1 MKTNTISPKKTFLYS
16 FIGFLSILLY
26 SCGSYQ
32 NSSYYDSDGIYGNT
46 DTRTIVRTTER
57 VVETN
62 PNTPYKE
69 YFNSLQNNNQPTE
82 IFTDVD
88 SYGNYDTVNDSI
100 QVTNSGYSGWGSNP
114 QDINVTVYDN
124 GWNNWYGS
132 NWYGSNWGFGFGF
145 NNWYGAWGYP
155 YYGWEYPSYGW
166 SYPYYGWGYPSYGY
180 TNNYYTY
187 NPGRRGSSYSNRVN
201 TNRNYSSRN
210 YSQNQIN
217 TVSRNNNSTNF
228 RRNSSTNLNR
238 TAPTFTRGTQSQ
250 TRNNSTNPVRTRV
263 NTNTNTTRSESYT
276 PSRSNNSNNSYSPS
290 RSSGNSGSGRSSGGG
305 GGRSRG

>member
-1 MKTNTISPKKTFLYS
+1 MKTNTISPKKTSLYS
-16 FIGFLSILLY
+16 FIGFLSILLS

-88 SYGNYDTVNDSI
+88 SYGNYDTINDSI

-114 QDINVTVYDN
+114 QDVNITIYDS
-124 GWNNWYGS
+124 GWNNWYS
-132 NWYGSNWGFGFGF
+132 PNWYGSNWGFGFGF

-155 YYGWEYPSYGW
+155 YYGWGYTN
-166 SYPYYGWGYPSYGY
+166 YGWGYTNYGY

-217 TVSRNNNSTNF
+217 NVSRNNNSTNF
-228 RRNSSTNLNR
+228 RRNSSNILNR

-250 TRNNSTNPVRTRV
+250 TRNNTTNPVRTRV
-263 NTNTNTTRSESYT
+263 NTSTNNTRSESYT

-290 RSSGNSGSGRSSGGG
+290 RSSGNSGGGRSSGGS

>member
-32 NSSYYDSDGIYGNT
+32 NSSYYDTDGIYGNT
-46 DTRTIVRTTER
+46 DTRTIARTTER

-88 SYGNYDTVNDSI
+88 SYGNYDTINDSI

-114 QDINVTVYDN
+114 QDVNVTVYN
-124 GWNNWYGS
+124 TGWNNWYGS
-132 NWYGSNWGFGFGF
+132 NWYGPNWGFGFGF
-145 NNWYGAWGYP
+145 NNWYGAWG
-155 YYGWEYPSYGW
+155 
-166 SYPYYGWGYPSYGY
+166 YPYYGWGYPSYGY

-187 NPGRRGSSYSNRVN
+187 NPGRRGSSYSNRAN
-201 TNRNYSSRN
+201 SNRNYSSRN

-217 TVSRNNNSTNF
+217 TVSRNTNNTNF
-228 RRNSSTNLNR
+228 RRNSSTTLNG
-238 TAPTFTRGTQSQ
+238 TAPIFTRGTQSQ

-263 NTNTNTTRSESYT
+263 NTSTNTTRSESYT
-276 PSRSNNSNNSYSPS
+276 PSRYNNSNNSYSPS
-290 RSSGNSGSGRSSGGG
+290 RSSGNSGGGRPSGGG